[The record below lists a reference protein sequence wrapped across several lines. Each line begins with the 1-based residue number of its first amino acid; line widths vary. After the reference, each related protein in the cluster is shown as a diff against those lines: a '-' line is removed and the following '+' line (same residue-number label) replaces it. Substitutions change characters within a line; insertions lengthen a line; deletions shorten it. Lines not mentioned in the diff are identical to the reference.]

1 MIPALAQRVTS
12 GLLLGGAAIAI
23 FFWAPVPALFG
34 IMLLVAAFATRE
46 FYALLPAANI
56 PRYPVVGTLCGLLY
70 LVAVWAQLTCPAL
83 TSTQRAAIEPAMFFL
98 IVTAIFLRQFPQTE
112 NPRPLETMAGTLMGV
127 LYVPLMLSF
136 YPRLLLTWGEGT
148 GRWLIFYGVLVVKV
162 SDIGAYFAGSLL
174 GRHKLCP
181 HISPK
186 KTWEGLAGGIAAS
199 LVVSLLWWHWAHG
212 RIGALELTLPHAV
225 SLGLL
230 LPVMGLFGDLAES
243 VFKRAANVKDSASY
257 IQGMGGILDVL
268 DSLLLTA
275 PLLFL
280 YVLLFLHLKPGV

>member
-1 MIPALAQRVTS
+1 MIPALVQRTTS
-12 GLLLGGAAIAI
+12 GLLLGGAAIGI
-23 FFWAPVPALFG
+23 FFWAPVPALFVV
-34 IMLLVAAFATRE
+34 LLLIATLATRE

-70 LVAVWAQLTCPAL
+70 LTGVWLQLNL
-83 TSTQRAAIEPAMFFL
+83 TTLTGAQRAAIEPALFFL
-98 IVTAIFLRQFPQTE
+98 IVTVILIRQFPQTE
-112 NPRPLETMAGTLMGV
+112 NTRPLETMAGTLMGV
-127 LYVPLMLSF
+127 LYVPLMLGF
-136 YPRLLLTWGEGT
+136 FPRLLLTWGADT
-148 GRWLIFYGVLVVKV
+148 GRWLIFFGVLVVKV
-162 SDIGAYFAGSLL
+162 SDIGAYFVGSTL

-186 KTWEGLAGGIAAS
+186 KTWEGFVGGIVAS
-199 LVVSLLWWHWAHG
+199 LVASLAWWQLAHG
-212 RIGALELTLPHAV
+212 RIGALEFTLPHAV
-225 SLGLL
+225 VLGLL

-243 VFKRAANVKDSASY
+243 VLKRAANFKDSANY

-275 PLLFL
+275 PLLFI